1 MLTISFVASLGIIG
15 IQFWLSFRYK
25 NFIFPLGFGMFLAI
39 IGIIVSQA
47 PQSIYFPYSFS
58 VLSVSLGDKMPLILG
73 VSSVTVFSVIC
84 FLVTS
89 IFGYIHIKKSNI
101 E

>member
-1 MLTISFVASLGIIG
+1 
-15 IQFWLSFRYK
+15 
-25 NFIFPLGFGMFLAI
+25 MFLAI

-58 VLSVSLGDKMPLILG
+58 VLSVSLGDEMPLIFG
-73 VSSVTVFSVIC
+73 VSSVAFFSVIC

-89 IFGYIHIKKSNI
+89 IFGYIHIKKLNI
-101 E
+101 K